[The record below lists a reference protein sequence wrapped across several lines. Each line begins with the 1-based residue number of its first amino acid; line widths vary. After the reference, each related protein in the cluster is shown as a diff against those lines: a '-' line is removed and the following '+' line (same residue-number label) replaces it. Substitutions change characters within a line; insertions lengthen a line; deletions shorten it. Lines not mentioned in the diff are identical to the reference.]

1 MQKSRK
7 LIFILLAVAALA
19 FLLYRSSSLMH
30 SGDFFANLLRAVS
43 RTNPLLLALSVVAI
57 YACYAIRAL
66 RWQVLQRNLGPS
78 RFWQIYAMTLAGFAA
93 VFLLGRPGEPVRVL
107 LLSRK
112 EKLPIADL
120 FGIYL
125 VERILDTA
133 STLVVAA
140 LGLLL
145 IESRHGVDE
154 TAAKFVP
161 AFQAAGVF
169 LGVVV
174 FGAVAFLVFLRVR
187 GTAMLEGNLGPWLSA
202 QNWKTRVARIVLGFA
217 RGVQT
222 VRTWGDLALATVYSA
237 LHWFLVLLVYL
248 WVAHAFGGRLAEL
261 SLGDAMLVMAFTL
274 VGSVVQLPGIG
285 GGSQLASI
293 LVFTKVF
300 GVEPELATAAAIVL
314 WLITFAACAL
324 VGAPLLIHQGLS
336 LGQLKELAKQEKK
349 EELEALKRPGKRSGE
364 SA

>member
-1 MQKSRK
+1 MQKSSRK
-7 LIFILLAVAALA
+7 LLVILLLLAVVG
-19 FLLYRSSSLMH
+19 FVLYRSSSLMH
-30 SGDFFANLLRAVS
+30 SGDFVANSLRAI
-43 RTNPLLLALSVVAI
+43 RRADPLLLGLSVVAI
-57 YACYAIRAL
+57 YVCYAIRAL

-154 TAAKFVP
+154 SAGKFVP
-161 AFQAAGVF
+161 AFQAAGVL

-174 FGAVAFLVFLRVR
+174 LGAIAFLIFLRVR
-187 GTAMLEGNLGPWLSA
+187 GTAMLEKSLGAWLA
-202 QNWKTRVARIVLGFA
+202 AHNWKTRIAKIILGFA

-222 VRTWGDLALATVYSA
+222 VRTWGDLALATFYSA
-237 LHWFLVLLVYL
+237 MHWFLVLIVYL
-248 WVAHAFGGRLAEL
+248 WVARAFGSRLGQL
-261 SLGDAMLVMAFTL
+261 NLGDAMLIMAFTL

-300 GVEPELATAAAIVL
+300 GVEPEVATAAAIVL
-314 WLITFAACAL
+314 WLITFAASTL
-324 VGAPLLIHQGLS
+324 VGVPLLIHQGLS
-336 LGQLKELAKQEKK
+336 LGQLKEMAEHEK
-349 EELEALKRPGKRSGE
+349 EELRP
-364 SA
+364 

>member
-1 MQKSRK
+1 MQKSSRK
-7 LIFILLAVAALA
+7 LLVVLLLLAVVG
-19 FLLYRSSSLMH
+19 FVLYRSSSLMH
-30 SGDFFANLLRAVS
+30 SGDFVANSLRAI
-43 RTNPLLLALSVVAI
+43 RRADPLLLGLSVVAI
-57 YACYAIRAL
+57 YVCYAIRAL

-112 EKLPIADL
+112 EQLPIADL

-154 TAAKFVP
+154 SAAKFVP
-161 AFQAAGVF
+161 AFQAAGAL

-174 FGAVAFLVFLRVR
+174 LAAIAFLIFLRVR
-187 GTAMLEGNLGPWLSA
+187 GTAMLEKSLGAWLA
-202 QNWKTRVARIVLGFA
+202 AHNWKTRIAKIILGFA

-222 VRTWGDLALATVYSA
+222 VRTWGDLALATFYSA
-237 LHWFLVLLVYL
+237 THWFLVLIVYL
-248 WVAHAFGGRLAEL
+248 WVARAFGSRLGQL
-261 SLGDAMLVMAFTL
+261 NLGDAMLIMAFTL

-314 WLITFAACAL
+314 WLITFAASTL
-324 VGAPLLIHQGLS
+324 VGVPLLIHQGLS
-336 LGQLKELAKQEKK
+336 LGQLKEMAEHEK
-349 EELEALKRPGKRSGE
+349 EELRP
-364 SA
+364 